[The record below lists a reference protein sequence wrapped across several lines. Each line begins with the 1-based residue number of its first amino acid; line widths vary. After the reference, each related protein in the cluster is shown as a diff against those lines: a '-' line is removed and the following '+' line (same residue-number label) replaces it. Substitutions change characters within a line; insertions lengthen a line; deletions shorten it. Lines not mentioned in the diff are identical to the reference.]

1 MTTLSTH
8 VLDAVT
14 GEPARDLTV
23 VLDGSTTGSTTGSTD
38 TDGRLRFEADLAP
51 GTHRLTFATGAWF
64 AAQGRDAFHPEVT
77 VAFEVEPERDH
88 LHVPLL
94 LSPYS
99 YTTYR
104 GS

>member
-8 VLDAVT
+8 VLDAAT

-23 VLDGSTTGSTTGSTD
+23 VLDDGATGETGTTD
-38 TDGRLRFEADLAP
+38 ADGRHRFEAELAP

-64 AAQGRDAFHPEVT
+64 AAQDRDTFHPEVT
-77 VAFEVEPERDH
+77 VAFVVEPGRAH

>member
-8 VLDAVT
+8 VLDAGT
-14 GEPARDLTV
+14 GKPARDLAV
-23 VLDGSTTGSTTGSTD
+23 GLDGATQARTD
-38 TDGRLRFEADLAP
+38 ADGRIRFDAELEP

-64 AAQGRDAFHPEVT
+64 AAHGRDTFYPEVT
-77 VAFEVEPERDH
+77 VAFEVEAGRDH

-99 YTTYR
+99 YSTYR